1 MKHIVGCVAKQW
13 RWDRQAVTC
22 ILLVQLSNML
32 TQHQLFYVCIVPF
45 IAFFGAFAFFL
56 YPNVDALHPTRTLSC
71 NARPFVHVF

>member
-1 MKHIVGCVAKQW
+1 
-13 RWDRQAVTC
+13 
-22 ILLVQLSNML
+22 ML